1 MPEFETSFKVDKQ
14 TLAAIEDL
22 QSKFGTTDSAEVIRK
37 ALGLA
42 KLAAENA
49 DDDNS
54 VTILT
59 RDGTRK
65 RINLAG

>member
-1 MPEFETSFKVDKQ
+1 MPEPQTSFVVDRK
-14 TLAAIEDL
+14 TLAAIEEL
-22 QSKFGTTDSAEVIRK
+22 QTKFGAADSAEVIRK

-49 DDDNS
+49 DDNNS

-59 RDGTRK
+59 RAGTQK

>member
-1 MPEFETSFKVDKQ
+1 LTRCSR
-14 TLAAIEDL
+14 
-22 QSKFGTTDSAEVIRK
+22 SFGTTDSAEVIRK

-49 DDDNS
+49 DDMNS
-54 VTILT
+54 VTIVT
-59 RDGTRK
+59 RDGGYK